1 VILNKDWSENIFLT
15 FINSIKIEEKEE
27 KTVELIISVYRGNE
41 MFVFV
46 GN

>member
-1 VILNKDWSENIFLT
+1 VILNKDLSEEKIFFLT
-15 FINSIKIEEKEE
+15 FIKEKIKRREM
-27 KTVELIISVYRGNE
+27 VELIISVYRGNE